1 MTTIVMNTLNSSVTE
16 YDWTF
21 QSITPT
27 HAGSATGLFLLG
39 GDLDGL
45 AKIEP
50 EITTGKPLWDSSLK
64 KHTRMVYF
72 SVTGEGDGELIV
84 QGKTDEWRYDFALQD
99 SGMSR
104 SQPGLGIRENY
115 LAFGFSKPDGAAF
128 TLDRIEVLDAKST
141 TRRV

>member
-1 MTTIVMNTLNSSVTE
+1 MIVMNTMTGAISE

-27 HAGSATGLFLLG
+27 HAGSATGLYALG
-39 GDLDGL
+39 GNLDGA
-45 AKIEP
+45 AKIIA
-50 EITTGKPLWDSSLK
+50 EITTAKPLWEASYKS
-64 KHTRMVYF
+64 HVQMVYF

-84 QGKTDEWRYDFALQD
+84 QGKNDEWRYDFALQD
-99 SGMSR
+99 SGLSR
-104 SQPGLGIRENY
+104 CKPGLGIRENY

-128 TLDRIEVLDAKST
+128 TLDRIETLDAKST